1 VDQNGPPSDGTERNS
16 LAFTRARQRGLP
28 LASSGCNWRPAFSW
42 CRGRPEISR
51 HSLENW
57 ICLYQEVSNSVG
69 AGFDPGKGGCRGEH
83 LCSATVSPVRANRDQ
98 LMRSMCWGGGWG
110 NAARYWKAHR
120 AEPGPFGLSANT
132 SASVPAWC
140 VAADLSDAKA
150 AAGGHSFGMRGSTSS
165 PNSRIDACASASA
178 ISLKLTCSEAIS
190 KSPIC

>member
-1 VDQNGPPSDGTERNS
+1 MGPRGTAW
-16 LAFTRARQRGLP
+16 LLRARDSVDCP
-28 LASSGCNWRPAFSW
+28 
-42 CRGRPEISR
+42 SR
-51 HSLENW
+51 HPAAIGDRSFPGVARAPRDQPALGS
-57 ICLYQEVSNSVG
+57 LYQEVSNSVG

>member
-1 VDQNGPPSDGTERNS
+1 VTLSEPDLTP
-16 LAFTRARQRGLP
+16 ARV
-28 LASSGCNWRPAFSW
+28 AAAVK
-42 CRGRPEISR
+42 ISVR
-51 HSLENW
+51 L
-57 ICLYQEVSNSVG
+57 LYLLFE
-69 AGFDPGKGGCRGEH
+69 P
-83 LCSATVSPVRANRDQ
+83 Q
-98 LMRSMCWGGGWG
+98 LMWSMCWGGGWG